1 LQPAPDISLS
11 ALCANNAEAW
21 GNAYPH
27 LWRVA
32 LGSLLAVLG
41 RLPADA
47 ENLAAD
53 LLAREIIPGVLQ
65 QRTESFQKVASF
77 SALLNLTAA
86 IARNRAIDHLRQRSR
101 RPEETVD
108 ELPEPAASG
117 DGAGESPL
125 GDDLL
130 AFVMRQLSPPDPE
143 LFHDRFVL
151 GFTTREIAENRGLS
165 HGTVVSRFARAL
177 EKLRPL
183 LTAELDMNPPA

>member
-1 LQPAPDISLS
+1 M
-11 ALCANNAEAW
+11 
-21 GNAYPH
+21 
-27 LWRVA
+27 A

-108 ELPEPAASG
+108 ELPEPIASG
-117 DGAGESPL
+117 DGAGEAPL

-151 GFTTREIAENRGLS
+151 GFTTREIAEQRGLS

-183 LTAELDMNPPA
+183 LAAELDLNPPA

>member
-1 LQPAPDISLS
+1 LQPTPDISLPALRANDRS
-11 ALCANNAEAW
+11 AW
-21 GNAYPH
+21 HHAYPH

-53 LLAREIIPGVLQ
+53 LLAREIIPGVLHL
-65 QRTESFQKVASF
+65 RTESFQKLASF

-108 ELPEPAASG
+108 ELPEPAAAPF
-117 DGAGESPL
+117 DTQPL

-130 AFVMRQLSPPDPE
+130 PFVLRHLSPPDPD

-151 GFTTREIAENRGLS
+151 GLTTREIAESRGLS

-183 LTAELDMNPPA
+183 LAAELDLNPPA